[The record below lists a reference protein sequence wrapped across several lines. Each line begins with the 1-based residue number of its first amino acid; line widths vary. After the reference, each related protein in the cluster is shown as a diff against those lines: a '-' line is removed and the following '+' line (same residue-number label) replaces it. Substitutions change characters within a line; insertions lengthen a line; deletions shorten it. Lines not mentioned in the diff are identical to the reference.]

1 MKKIR
6 PILILIMLISVS
18 LLNTQCQHDDEEI
31 IPVVGPD
38 PIERGAETVNC
49 TDCTPLESNGASA
62 DFSSGDI
69 PAGVWYFDKAHS
81 NVRWES
87 PYKAFGSLL
96 TGRFNYFYIDKL
108 NFSEADP
115 TVISF
120 NGYVR
125 LNSVN
130 TGEPG
135 RDGGC
140 LLSTFNTDATKTSET
155 ENIAALNSVA
165 GSGRY
170 SSIDEGYLVDANFV
184 FNGVSKEVT
193 VKLYYVP
200 ISNLETYNMV
210 GITGEFVFNALSDYA
225 ISSTNIDDQVTVKL
239 NILLKNKI

>member
-1 MKKIR
+1 
-6 PILILIMLISVS
+6 MLISVS

-38 PIERGAETVNC
+38 PIERGTETVSC

-96 TGRFNYFYIDKL
+96 TGRFNYFVMEEL
-108 NFSEADP
+108 NFNEADP
-115 TVISF
+115 STISF
-120 NGYVR
+120 KGYVR
-125 LNSVN
+125 LNTVN

-140 LLSTFNTDATKTSET
+140 LLSTFNTDAAKTSET

-170 SSIDEGYLVDANFV
+170 SSTDEGYLVDANFV
-184 FNGVSKEVT
+184 FNGVTKEVT

-225 ISSTNIDDQVTVKL
+225 ISTTNIDDQVTVKL